1 MGIFKRIRDWFRSNA
16 NDALDKMEDSEKM
29 LKQMVLDMEESIN
42 KATVA
47 IAKSVANEKS
57 LEQKLERART
67 GSKDWEN
74 KARQFLTAGREDLA
88 KEALERKAIADK
100 NINDLLPLYQQAKE
114 SSNKLKDQLNQ
125 LKAKLDE
132 AKNRQGTLVARSQ
145 AAKAAKEIN
154 KSLSGIGTDAF
165 ANFDKYEEK
174 IMSLEAEA
182 AAYEDLADDNTSL
195 DTEFKKLASNVDID
209 ANLLALKKSMG
220 LLPEDNSV
228 N

>member
-1 MGIFKRIRDWFRSNA
+1 MGNFRRILDWFRSNA
-16 NDALDKMEDSEKM
+16 NDTLDKMEDSEKM

-67 GSKDWEN
+67 ASKEWEN
-74 KARQFLTAGREDLA
+74 KARQALTAGREDLA
-88 KEALERKAIADK
+88 KAALEKKALADK
-100 NINDLLPLYQQAKE
+100 NINDLQPLYTQAKE
-114 SSNKLKDQLNQ
+114 SSNKLKEQLNQ
-125 LKAKLDE
+125 LRAKLDE

-195 DTEFKKLASNVDID
+195 DSEFKKLTSNIDID